1 MVPSISLWFQ
11 CTVLGLTSHGK
22 LLCLAE
28 NPGGGAAHLSGLQN
42 PQAARTVPQT
52 VMNRSPAKRSAS
64 RENYGLFALFYRLRG
79 LSAIGFPDQ

>member
-28 NPGGGAAHLSGLQN
+28 NPGGGAAHLSGSLLAGYWSGK
-42 PQAARTVPQT
+42 PIADE
-52 VMNRSPAKRSAS
+52 S
-64 RENYGLFALFYRLRG
+64 RKTEKE
-79 LSAIGFPDQ
+79 S

>member
-28 NPGGGAAHLSGLQN
+28 NPGGGAAHLSGYKTRKLHG
-42 PQAARTVPQT
+42 P
-52 VMNRSPAKRSAS
+52 
-64 RENYGLFALFYRLRG
+64 
-79 LSAIGFPDQ
+79 